1 MSLFDR
7 AWALVKM
14 PLVRDSIEYGE
25 PDYTGFPTAT
35 AIFQDRNDPSIQFP
49 MEAYEYQGGT
59 KVRVTDPSDKYAA
72 AGYFR
77 TGYGPDFEDTTT
89 SDIHTLQSQRRKGLA
104 TAVYDLINEMGKTK
118 GVRLKTQARNLSGD
132 SAPLWAKV
140 LGLPYE
146 GDEHASA
153 HAKFQQDNREPFYY
167 PEEGVY
173 E

>member
-1 MSLFDR
+1 MNPFDR
-7 AWALVKM
+7 AWDLVKM

-25 PDYTGFPTAT
+25 PNYTGFPTAT

-49 MEAYEYQGGT
+49 MKAYGDQGGT
-59 KVRVTDPSDKYAA
+59 RVSVTDPSGKNAA
-72 AGYFR
+72 YGYFR
-77 TGYGPDFEDTTT
+77 TGYGPSFGDITT
-89 SDIHTLQSQRRKGLA
+89 SDIGTRESQRRKGLA
-104 TAVYDLINEMGKTK
+104 TAMYDLINEMGKTK
-118 GVRLKTQARNLSGD
+118 GARLKTHTGNLSAY

-153 HAKFQQDNREPFYY
+153 HTKFQYSRAPLYW